1 MYTQKKPIENT
12 HIVRERDRQ
21 RFRELLAVFVL
32 GLPVGLFLLV
42 FTWQNLEV
50 IRLGHEATRLQKT
63 RTELENVHKSLQFQ
77 IDRLTSLDAV
87 EQKATTLGFRP
98 TDPLQL
104 VVVGNDPSTPA
115 RVAPVPLPPVVTPDA
130 EVAQPL
136 VTAPTARTEPLHSS
150 FESAQHVPRQR
161 DENLARGS
169 EAKRATPGKLAR
181 RLSLPR
187 QRQENGSRPADAGPD
202 TLQSLAR
209 GARFA
214 SHPRR
219 GSRPADAG
227 LLPLTRDTALHSS
240 PFTLHH
246 SSPAARR

>member
-63 RTELENVHKSLQFQ
+63 RSDLDNVHKSLQFE
-77 IDRLTSLDAV
+77 IDRLTSLEAV

-98 TDPLQL
+98 TDPHQL
-104 VVVGNDPSTPA
+104 VLVSNDASIARPVEPVRPSGVV
-115 RVAPVPLPPVVTPDA
+115 VPEP

-136 VTAPTARTEPLHSS
+136 VTAPAA
-150 FESAQHVPRQR
+150 AQVPRRR
-161 DENLARGS
+161 DRILAGDASGASTPGKRAKQSAAASAAIERAGS
-169 EAKRATPGKLAR
+169 LNAGPNSLATLSGSSSLRFATPGY
-181 RLSLPR
+181 
-187 QRQENGSRPADAGPD
+187 
-202 TLQSLAR
+202 
-209 GARFA
+209 
-214 SHPRR
+214 
-219 GSRPADAG
+219 G
-227 LLPLTRDTALHSS
+227 LVPLTRDK
-240 PFTLHH
+240 
-246 SSPAARR
+246 ARR

>member
-63 RTELENVHKSLQFQ
+63 RTELENVHKDLQFQ

-104 VVVGNDPSTPA
+104 VVVSNDPSVQTRP
-115 RVAPVPLPPVVTPDA
+115 VAPSGVVTPDL

-136 VTAPTARTEPLHSS
+136 VTQPVASVAPGSSRDFARN
-150 FESAQHVPRQR
+150 VPGQR
-161 DENLARGS
+161 DES
-169 EAKRATPGKLAR
+169 V
-181 RLSLPR
+181 
-187 QRQENGSRPADAGPD
+187 
-202 TLQSLAR
+202 
-209 GARFA
+209 A
-214 SHPRR
+214 SM
-219 GSRPADAG
+219 A
-227 LLPLTRDTALHSS
+227 LPLEREAPLPVILSEEGWVGVSEGTQPTEIVRAKAVAGTAYARMETADRLRSQDSGILSS
-240 PFTLHH
+240 FAHAHPHPSLRMTAPFTLHP
-246 SSPAARR
+246 SSAARR